1 MTILI
6 LNIMIGLIL
15 VFWSFIYFLDVDL
28 RIYLIELTEEEY
40 IRIKEF
46 TKQIKEKIELLRLVR
61 EVIF

>member
-6 LNIMIGLIL
+6 LNLIIGLIL

-28 RIYLIELTEEEY
+28 RICLIELTEVEY

-46 TKQIKEKIELLRLVR
+46 TKQIKEKIELLKLVR

>member
-28 RIYLIELTEEEY
+28 RICLIELTEEEY

>member
-46 TKQIKEKIELLRLVR
+46 TKQIKEKIELLKLVR

>member
-6 LNIMIGLIL
+6 LNIIIGLIL

-46 TKQIKEKIELLRLVR
+46 TKQIKEKIELLKLVR